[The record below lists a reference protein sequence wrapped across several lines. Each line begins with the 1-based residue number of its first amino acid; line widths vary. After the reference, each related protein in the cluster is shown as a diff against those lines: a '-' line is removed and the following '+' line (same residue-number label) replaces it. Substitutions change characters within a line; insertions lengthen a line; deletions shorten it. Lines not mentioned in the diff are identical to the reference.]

1 MPFQLNFTHSNLFQ
15 WFVLFCFFFAF
26 LFLAKKLIILNLA
39 HVFKKTRTII
49 DDLFIEGLKSVHLI
63 YLIIISMY
71 AASVLLN
78 LQNNYFK
85 ILKQVFILATI
96 IQAGVSGSKMVN
108 SWMDLLFKDQT
119 KTLFVSSTSLGL
131 FKTMVRVGFYTCIF
145 IIFLHSLGVNV
156 TTLIAGLGVGGIAIA
171 LALQN
176 ILGDLF
182 ASLTII
188 LDRPFSVGDFISVSN
203 YMGTIE
209 YVGIKN
215 TRIRSLSGEQIIV
228 ANGALLKEQIKN
240 FKMMKERRVIFNI
253 GVTYQT
259 DEEKM
264 NQVPSIIKNIIENI
278 PSARFERCHFLKF
291 GASSLEFE
299 VVYWVE
305 NPDYKFYADIAHEIN
320 LQILLKF
327 KETKIE
333 FAYPSQTLF
342 VRSLS

>member
-1 MPFQLNFTHSNLFQ
+1 MFSQLNFSHSHWFQ
-15 WFVLFCFFFAF
+15 WVVLSCIFFTF
-26 LFLAKKLIILNLA
+26 LCLAKKLIIINLA
-39 HVFKKTRTII
+39 HVFKKTRTIV
-49 DDLFIEGLKSVHLI
+49 DDLFIEGLKSVYVL
-63 YLIIISMY
+63 YLVIISMY

-85 ILKQVFILATI
+85 ILKQIFILATI
-96 IQAGVSGSKMVN
+96 IQAGVCGGKIVN
-108 SWMDLLFKDQT
+108 SWMDLLFKNQT
-119 KTLFVSSTSLGL
+119 KSLFVSSTSLGL
-131 FKTMVRVGFYTCIF
+131 FKTMVRVGFYTFIF
-145 IIFLHSLGVNV
+145 AIFLHSLGVNV
-156 TTLIAGLGVGGIAIA
+156 TTLIAGLGVGGVAIA

-188 LDRPFSVGDFISVSN
+188 LDKPFSVGDFIAANN

-228 ANGALLKEQIKN
+228 ANGALLKEEIKN
-240 FKMMKERRVIFNI
+240 YKIMTERRVIFNI

-264 NQVPSIIKNIIENI
+264 KKVPSIIKKIVEKI
-278 PSARFERCHFLKF
+278 PNTRFERCHFLKF
-291 GASSLEFE
+291 GLSSLEFE

-305 NPDYKFYADIAHEIN
+305 NPDYKIYADIAHEVN
-320 LQILLKF
+320 LQILSQF
-327 KETKIE
+327 KEEKIE

-342 VRSLS
+342 VRQVS